1 MEILSLIVK
10 HESRFINLEEKI
22 DLQISGFA
30 FPKRAPSSWK
40 KNYFEKQ
47 LFQWKLFKINGSQ
60 NILNFGEFMVPKI
73 LFHNKIISK
82 KLLTTMAY
90 MFWTPSH

>member
-40 KNYFEKQ
+40 K
-47 LFQWKLFKINGSQ
+47 I
-60 NILNFGEFMVPKI
+60 ILKNNSSSGNFLK
-73 LFHNKIISK
+73 
-82 KLLTTMAY
+82 
-90 MFWTPSH
+90 

>member
-1 MEILSLIVK
+1 MITKSSVMEILSLIVK

-40 KNYFEKQ
+40 KIYFEKQ
-47 LFQWKLFKINGSQ
+47 LFQWKLFK
-60 NILNFGEFMVPKI
+60 
-73 LFHNKIISK
+73 NKWISK
-82 KLLTTMAY
+82 YSK
-90 MFWTPSH
+90 FWWIYGSKNSFSQQNY